1 MSKTTIPTGGITADA
16 INGTLIAD
24 DAINSEHYTDG
35 SIDTAHI
42 GDSQVTAAKT
52 SGVGG
57 RATLLNTTT
66 VSSAVSN
73 VDMTDVMSDTY
84 NNYLLVIHNGIVASD
99 GADVRITFFS
109 GSGTSTHIASSD
121 NYRYAYSNMVSDNTF
136 NNDYSS
142 SQVFFRPNR
151 SGIGNSSDETF
162 NGRFDFFNFRSTSRS
177 KLIHG
182 IMAHASTGGHGVGV
196 RSVGIVK
203 PTSAISGLR
212 FELSTGN
219 IAGGTFKL
227 YGME

>member
-1 MSKTTIPTGGITADA
+1 MSKTTIPRGGITADA
-16 INGTLIAD
+16 IDGTLIAD

-57 RATLLNTTT
+57 RGTILNTTT

-84 NNYLLVIHNGIVASD
+84 DNYLLVIHNGIVATD
-99 GADVRITFFS
+99 AADIRMTFFS
-109 GSGTSTHIASSD
+109 GSGTGGHIASTD
-121 NYRYAYSNMVSDNTF
+121 EYRYAYQQIISDGTF
-136 NNDYSS
+136 NNSS
-142 SQVFFRPNR
+142 SAGQVYFRPNR
-151 SGIGNSSDETF
+151 SGVGNAADETF
-162 NGRFDFFNFRSTSRS
+162 NGEFHFFNFRSSSRS
-177 KLIHG
+177 KLIYG
-182 IMAHASTGGHGVGV
+182 KLAHTSTSGQAIGT
-196 RSVGIVK
+196 RSVGIIK
-203 PTSAISGLR
+203 PTAAITGLR
-212 FELSTGN
+212 FELSSGN